1 MCVLKCH
8 AKDCRE
14 LCLSICEDVLKAGI
28 RRNMKVFSVI
38 LYKLFVGKSISLQK
52 KLIIRYKGCFKERY
66 MRKILI
72 GLLGY
77 TFVSQ
82 QMLAQ
87 TDSIADTRELK
98 AVVVKATNGI
108 KSRFRVD
115 NAEIIGQGQ
124 LIRAA
129 CCNLGESFTANPSV
143 DVSYSDAATG
153 AKQIKLLGL
162 SGTYVQMLTENVP
175 NLRGAALPY
184 SLGYV
189 PGPWMQSIQVSK
201 GASSVKNGYESTT
214 GQINIEFLKPQGTD
228 GVRANV
234 YQDSELKTEVNLD
247 GSVHLN
253 ERLSTATLLHFENR
267 QMDHDGNGDGFMDM
281 PKLRQYNVM
290 HRWAYVSPRWISQL
304 MLRGLHDERNGGQSR
319 KHAAADSSEPL
330 YTTSVKTN
338 RYEAQWKN
346 GFTLNADHNTSV
358 ALMLHG
364 SWHDADNIFGR
375 TEYDVT
381 QKNGYAQLMFET
393 DITEHHNLSVGAS
406 LNHDYYDE
414 RFNPL
419 GALARAESTVS
430 KETTPGVYAQYTYK
444 LGEKLTVMP
453 GVRWDH
459 SNRYGGFFTPRLHV
473 KYSPNSIVTLR
484 TSVGKGYRSPHAL
497 ADNVSLLASG
507 REIFVSPDLKQE
519 EAWNT
524 GASLG
529 FNIPLFGRNLE
540 LNAEYYYTDFVNQMI
555 MNFDGAS
562 GQHTLRFENLDGKSY
577 SHTLQVDATYALFSG
592 MTATAAF
599 RLNDVKCTYDGRLR
613 QKPLTSRYKGLLTL
627 SYKTPLE
634 LWQFD
639 VTGQLNGGGE
649 LYDQSSY
656 PAYFQLQAQVTREFH
671 RFSLYVGGENLTN
684 YKIDDPIRHAHH
696 PWSVAFDA
704 TQVWGPVTGA
714 MAYVGVRF
722 KLEKL

>member
-1 MCVLKCH
+1 M
-8 AKDCRE
+8 
-14 LCLSICEDVLKAGI
+14 
-28 RRNMKVFSVI
+28 
-38 LYKLFVGKSISLQK
+38 
-52 KLIIRYKGCFKERY
+52 
-66 MRKILI
+66 
-72 GLLGY
+72 
-77 TFVSQ
+77 
-82 QMLAQ
+82 
-87 TDSIADTRELK
+87 
-98 AVVVKATNGI
+98 
-108 KSRFRVD
+108 
-115 NAEIIGQGQ
+115 
-124 LIRAA
+124 
-129 CCNLGESFTANPSV
+129 
-143 DVSYSDAATG
+143 
-153 AKQIKLLGL
+153 
-162 SGTYVQMLTENVP
+162 
-175 NLRGAALPY
+175 
-184 SLGYV
+184 
-189 PGPWMQSIQVSK
+189 
-201 GASSVKNGYESTT
+201 
-214 GQINIEFLKPQGTD
+214 
-228 GVRANV
+228 RANV

-281 PKLRQYNVM
+281 PKLRQYNMM

-319 KHAAADSSEPL
+319 KHSATSMPEPL

-364 SWHDADNIFGR
+364 SWHDADNVFGH

-497 ADNVSLLASG
+497 AENVSLLASG

-519 EAWNT
+519 KAWNT

-540 LNAEYYYTDFVNQMI
+540 LNAEYYYTDFVHQMI

-577 SHTLQVDATYALFSG
+577 SHTFQVDATYALFSG

-599 RLNDVKCTYDGRLR
+599 RLNDVKCTYDGSLR

-684 YKIDDPIRHAHH
+684 YKIADPIRHAHH
-696 PWSVAFDA
+696 PWSAAFDA

>member
-1 MCVLKCH
+1 
-8 AKDCRE
+8 
-14 LCLSICEDVLKAGI
+14 
-28 RRNMKVFSVI
+28 
-38 LYKLFVGKSISLQK
+38 
-52 KLIIRYKGCFKERY
+52 

-72 GLLGY
+72 GLLVY

-304 MLRGLHDERNGGQSR
+304 MLRGLHDERNGG
-319 KHAAADSSEPL
+319 AEP
-330 YTTSVKTN
+330 
-338 RYEAQWKN
+338 Q
-346 GFTLNADHNTSV
+346 
-358 ALMLHG
+358 ALG
-364 SWHDADNIFGR
+364 SLF
-375 TEYDVT
+375 V
-381 QKNGYAQLMFET
+381 
-393 DITEHHNLSVGAS
+393 
-406 LNHDYYDE
+406 
-414 RFNPL
+414 
-419 GALARAESTVS
+419 
-430 KETTPGVYAQYTYK
+430 
-444 LGEKLTVMP
+444 
-453 GVRWDH
+453 
-459 SNRYGGFFTPRLHV
+459 
-473 KYSPNSIVTLR
+473 R
-484 TSVGKGYRSPHAL
+484 TSLHHIGEDQPLRGTV
-497 ADNVSLLASG
+497 
-507 REIFVSPDLKQE
+507 E
-519 EAWNT
+519 ER
-524 GASLG
+524 LY
-529 FNIPLFGRNLE
+529 
-540 LNAEYYYTDFVNQMI
+540 AERRP
-555 MNFDGAS
+555 
-562 GQHTLRFENLDGKSY
+562 QHVRR
-577 SHTLQVDATYALFSG
+577 TYA
-592 MTATAAF
+592 ARIVA
-599 RLNDVKCTYDGRLR
+599 RCR
-613 QKPLTSRYKGLLTL
+613 QHVRT
-627 SYKTPLE
+627 
-634 LWQFD
+634 
-639 VTGQLNGGGE
+639 
-649 LYDQSSY
+649 
-656 PAYFQLQAQVTREFH
+656 H
-671 RFSLYVGGENLTN
+671 RV
-684 YKIDDPIRHAHH
+684 
-696 PWSVAFDA
+696 
-704 TQVWGPVTGA
+704 
-714 MAYVGVRF
+714 
-722 KLEKL
+722 

>member
-1 MCVLKCH
+1 MHCNKGLEIV
-8 AKDCRE
+8 R
-14 LCLSICEDVLKAGI
+14 
-28 RRNMKVFSVI
+28 KVN
-38 LYKLFVGKSISLQK
+38 
-52 KLIIRYKGCFKERY
+52 C

-72 GLLGY
+72 SLLGY

-281 PKLRQYNVM
+281 PKLRQYNLM

-419 GALARAESTVS
+419 GALARAESTTS
-430 KETTPGVYAQYTYK
+430 KETTPGYAWRA
-444 LGEKLTVMP
+444 LGPFEPLRRFLHAASSRKILSEQHCHAP
-453 GVRWDH
+453 H
-459 SNRYGGFFTPRLHV
+459 LGGQGL
-473 KYSPNSIVTLR
+473 S
-484 TSVGKGYRSPHAL
+484 L
-497 ADNVSLLASG
+497 ATCSG
-507 REIFVSPDLKQE
+507 RERVALGKWQRDIRLARPKAGGSMEHGRFVGL
-519 EAWNT
+519 
-524 GASLG
+524 
-529 FNIPLFGRNLE
+529 
-540 LNAEYYYTDFVNQMI
+540 
-555 MNFDGAS
+555 
-562 GQHTLRFENLDGKSY
+562 QHTALRQKSGAERGVLL
-577 SHTLQVDATYALFSG
+577 H
-592 MTATAAF
+592 
-599 RLNDVKCTYDGRLR
+599 RLR
-613 QKPLTSRYKGLLTL
+613 QSDDN
-627 SYKTPLE
+627 E
-634 LWQFD
+634 LRRSEWTAHASLREPRRQ
-639 VTGQLNGGGE
+639 E
-649 LYDQSSY
+649 L
-656 PAYFQLQAQVTREFH
+656 
-671 RFSLYVGGENLTN
+671 
-684 YKIDDPIRHAHH
+684 
-696 PWSVAFDA
+696 
-704 TQVWGPVTGA
+704 
-714 MAYVGVRF
+714 
-722 KLEKL
+722 

>member
-1 MCVLKCH
+1 MNK
-8 AKDCRE
+8 
-14 LCLSICEDVLKAGI
+14 
-28 RRNMKVFSVI
+28 
-38 LYKLFVGKSISLQK
+38 
-52 KLIIRYKGCFKERY
+52 IIRL
-66 MRKILI
+66 MRITFLSVC
-72 GLLGY
+72 GFL
-77 TFVSQ
+77 FVSQ
-82 QMLAQ
+82 QVVAQ
-87 TDSIADTRELK
+87 TDSVASTHELK
-98 AVVVKATNGI
+98 EVVVKVTNGM
-108 KSRFRVD
+108 KSKRRVD
-115 NAEIIGQGQ
+115 NTDIIGQGQ

-153 AKQIKLLGL
+153 ARQIKLLGL
-162 SGTYVQMLTENVP
+162 SGTYVQMLTENIP
-175 NLRGAALPY
+175 NLRGASLPY

-228 GVRANV
+228 GIRANI

-247 GSVHLN
+247 GSTHLN
-253 ERLSTATLLHFENR
+253 NRLSTATLLHFEYR

-281 PKLRQYNVM
+281 PKLRQYNIM

-304 MLRGLHDERNGGQSR
+304 LVRGLHDDRKGGQSL
-319 KHAAADSSEPL
+319 KHANPASSEPL

-338 RYEAQWKN
+338 RYEMQWKN
-346 GFTLNADHNTSV
+346 GFTLDADHNTSI

-364 SWHDADNIFGR
+364 SWHDGDNRFGL
-375 TEYDVT
+375 TQYDVT

-393 DITEHHNLSVGAS
+393 DITEHHNISVGAS
-406 LNHDYYDE
+406 VNHDYYNE
-414 RFNPL
+414 RFNAQETL
-419 GALARAESTVS
+419 QQGKRQVT
-430 KETTPGVYAQYTYK
+430 KETTPGIYAQYTYK
-444 LGEKLTVMP
+444 WGEKLTVMP

-459 SNRYGGFFTPRLHV
+459 SNLYGSFFTPRLHI
-473 KYSPNSIVTLR
+473 KYAPSDMITLR

-497 ADNVSLLASG
+497 AENVSLLASG
-507 REIFVSPDLKQE
+507 REVFVDSNLKQE
-519 EAWNT
+519 EAWNM
-524 GASLG
+524 GVSAG
-529 FNIPLFGRNLE
+529 MNIPLFGKNLE
-540 LNAEYYYTDFVNQMI
+540 LNAEYYYTDFKHQMI
-555 MNFDGAS
+555 VNFDGAK
-562 GQHTLRFENLDGKSY
+562 GEHTLSFENLDGKSY
-577 SHTLQVDATYALFSG
+577 SHTFQVDATYPLFSG
-592 MTATAAF
+592 MSATAAF
-599 RLNDVKCTYDGRLR
+599 RLNDVKSAYDGVLR
-613 QKPLTSRYKGLLTL
+613 QKPLTSRYKGLVTL

-649 LYDQSSY
+649 LYDQSHY

-671 RFSLYVGGENLTN
+671 HFSIYIGGENLTN
-684 YKIDDPIRHAHH
+684 YKIDQPVLHAHQ
-696 PWSVAFDA
+696 PWTAAFDA